1 MIASVEP
8 RQSSRAGER
17 GRALSIDASRTAGFV
32 DDARRAIDASE
43 TGGTYPSNDRSND
56 GTIDRWMDKPP
67 SSRSSIHPSVT
78 TGPRDRRRIVV
89 IASSSL
95 ARSRA
100 RK

>member
-43 TGGTYPSNDRSND
+43 TGGTYPSNDRSID
-56 GTIDRWMDKPP
+56 GWMERWMDGWINRPRP
-67 SSRSSIHPSVT
+67 VRPSIHPS
-78 TGPRDRRRIVV
+78 PPDRDRHRIVV
-89 IASSSL
+89 VELARSL
-95 ARSRA
+95 AR
-100 RK
+100 K